1 MKQFKYVEDY
11 LELIAGVRDI
21 ATGKV
26 AANSVWTFTFQPI
39 INLAR
44 YDVKVLESMAMT
56 TLDNKPLTVRQGD
69 LACKIIV
76 KYERQLASKGIDVA
90 PVTHP
95 TWRISLREMDYSR
108 KLLMKDNQ
116 LVLKFPFD
124 TELINSIKE
133 FQKESQGSTKFDRE
147 SKVWTVGLTE
157 YNVSWIYTWATQQQF
172 EIDHE
177 VVALMNLITAVEQ
190 QEYRI
195 ELYVESPTQ
204 LNITNAPTSLYEY
217 VVDKLGGF
225 GIDNLLTLIDHSG
238 ILGYTVESAL
248 AEAMIA
254 DNGPR
259 FYNLITHKEMKIKP
273 STVMTTDDFESIFN
287 YSRIVGRTPIV
298 IYEPDLSSK
307 LLQKAQQIFPT
318 TCYENKNNK
327 KPTIDFAQFDVIHTV
342 TPILNMERIPLLI
355 SGAGMMFGGDKQL
368 MLQRAEKVVYC
379 STEVYNKKN
388 VNSKVKDLAG

>member
-204 LNITNAPTSLYEY
+204 LNILSKSSVVITVLGLIFISLC
-217 VVDKLGGF
+217 VIKL
-225 GIDNLLTLIDHSG
+225 
-238 ILGYTVESAL
+238 
-248 AEAMIA
+248 
-254 DNGPR
+254 
-259 FYNLITHKEMKIKP
+259 
-273 STVMTTDDFESIFN
+273 
-287 YSRIVGRTPIV
+287 
-298 IYEPDLSSK
+298 
-307 LLQKAQQIFPT
+307 
-318 TCYENKNNK
+318 
-327 KPTIDFAQFDVIHTV
+327 
-342 TPILNMERIPLLI
+342 
-355 SGAGMMFGGDKQL
+355 
-368 MLQRAEKVVYC
+368 
-379 STEVYNKKN
+379 
-388 VNSKVKDLAG
+388 